1 MTKSSSSLDRAN
13 RVLLAFAAAFFI
25 QAIIVLIYINTGS
38 ESFPSLHRISIL
50 LGGSLSGGGY
60 IQFITIFCF
69 VWGLLEIR
77 FQSKKNRLERAYFST
92 ELLPEE
98 EHRVIGETEINKIRL
113 RISQYLQQKYSE
125 GQGEDYFLLQIV
137 KKACTKFRA
146 NQSAESAF
154 MIVESQSRINR
165 EKSESRQS
173 GIRYL
178 LWAIPS
184 IGFVG
189 TILGISQSLAIA
201 NTGDIDLITST
212 LAVAFDTT
220 LVALVLSLIM
230 MFSYHSLQEATET
243 LHHDI
248 EEYVIEHFINK
259 IDVT

>member
-1 MTKSSSSLDRAN
+1 MDRAN
-13 RVLLAFAAAFFI
+13 RLLVAFAVTTFI
-25 QAIIVLIYINTGS
+25 QAIIVIVYLNTGD
-38 ESFPSLHRISIL
+38 ETLPSVHRISIL
-50 LGGSLSGGGY
+50 LGGSLSAGGY

-69 VWGLLEIR
+69 IWGLLEIR
-77 FQSKKNRLERAYFST
+77 YQNGKNKLERAYFST
-92 ELLPEE
+92 NLLPEE
-98 EHRVIGETEINKIRL
+98 EHRVMGEAEINQIRL
-113 RISQYLQQKYSE
+113 RISQYLQQKNS
-125 GQGEDYFLLQIV
+125 QGKSEDYFLLELV

-146 NQSAESAF
+146 NHSAESAF

-165 EKSESRQS
+165 DKSESRQS

-230 MFSYHSLQEATET
+230 MFSYHALQEATET
-243 LHHDI
+243 LHHEI

-259 IDVT
+259 IDVS

>member
-1 MTKSSSSLDRAN
+1 MERAN
-13 RVLLAFAAAFFI
+13 RLLIAFAVATFI
-25 QAIIVLIYINTGS
+25 QAIIVVAYLNTGS
-38 ESFPSLHRISIL
+38 ETLPSIHRISIL
-50 LGGSLSGGGY
+50 LGGSLSAGGY

-69 VWGLLEIR
+69 IWGLLEIR
-77 FQSKKNRLERAYFST
+77 YQNGKNKLERAYFST
-92 ELLPEE
+92 NLLPEE
-98 EHRVIGETEINKIRL
+98 EHRVIEATEINQIRL
-113 RISQYLQQKYSE
+113 RISQYLQQKNSE
-125 GQGEDYFLLQIV
+125 GKREDYFLLELV

-146 NQSAESAF
+146 NHSAESAF

-230 MFSYHSLQEATET
+230 MFSYHALQEATET

-259 IDVT
+259 IDVS